1 MKSEVLKVNNNPNVT
16 LTTYLHDLYL
26 GMAYLDER
34 PAILVLPGGG
44 YRMCSDSEAEP
55 IALAYMAEGFQAF
68 VLRYSIGENSKF
80 PNPLHDAEDALEHIR
95 KNADAWHINKDKIA
109 VIGFSAGGHLA
120 ACLGTMGRIRPAAMV
135 LLYAVTKQMEQGIVP
150 FDIPDTVG
158 AVDHTTPPAFLAAA
172 TQDPIV
178 PMSNSLQFA
187 QALDDAG
194 VPFELHIFQEGGHG
208 FSLGK
213 RHVGDGNIAHESR
226 NLPLWFSLSVD
237 WLYGLLGDFVVPEI
251 TFENPIPQ
259 KCDQYSID
267 ASLITLW
274 ENIKCRNILIKYV
287 PQLADEKTKKLAM
300 GISIRTIAQ
309 FSPDIFS
316 EGVLEQIDTELKEV

>member
-1 MKSEVLKVNNNPNVT
+1 MKSEVLEVNENPNVT
-16 LTTYLHDLYL
+16 LTTYVHDLYP
-26 GMAYLDER
+26 GMEFLDER

-80 PNPLHDAEDALEHIR
+80 PNPLHDAEDALALIQE
-95 KNADAWHINKDKIA
+95 NADAWHVKKDQIA

-135 LLYAVTKQMEQGIVP
+135 LLYAITEQTQQGIVP
-150 FDIPDTVG
+150 FEIPDTVG
-158 AVDHTTPPAFLAAA
+158 TVDHTTPPAFLTAA

-178 PMSNSLQFA
+178 SMSNSLQFA
-187 QALDDAG
+187 QALDHAE

-226 NLPLWFSLSVD
+226 NLPSWFSLSVD
-237 WLYGLLGDFVVPEI
+237 WLYGLLGDFEVPEI
-251 TFENPIPQ
+251 VFENPKPQ
-259 KCDQYSID
+259 KCDEYSID
-267 ASLITLW
+267 VTLVTLW
-274 ENIKCRNILIKYV
+274 ENSKCRNILTKYV
-287 PQLADEKTKKLAM
+287 PQLADEKTRKPAM
-300 GISIRTIAQ
+300 GISIRTIAK
-309 FSPDIFS
+309 FTPDIFS
-316 EGVLEQIDTELKEV
+316 DGVLDKIDAELREV